1 MRHTRLIAAL
11 LLIMAVVAVC
21 ASHRSHDTLLTV
33 FRAAQA
39 AAAVGMLL
47 ALPAKFLSDRLRS
60 YPSRAVCANLHS
72 SPHFMAAIPIAVL
85 LC

>member
-1 MRHTRLIAAL
+1 MRYTQLIAAL

-39 AAAVGMLL
+39 AATVGMLL
-47 ALPAKFLSDRLRS
+47 ALPATVLSDRLRS
-60 YPSRAVCANLHS
+60 YPSRAACAS
-72 SPHFMAAIPIAVL
+72 SRACPHVIAAIPIAVL